1 MLEVSSL
8 VSGYGKTRVLYGID
22 FHVGDGERVT
32 ILGRNG
38 VGKTTLLRTIMGIN
52 RAWAGSIRSDGKELV
67 GLSSYDIARTGIAYV
82 PQGRGLFPQLT
93 VQENLYLGTKA
104 RRDRKKQIPD
114 LVFQYFPVL
123 RERLTQ
129 VAGTLSGGQQQMLA
143 IGRALAAE
151 PKILL
156 LDEPSEGIQPSLVVE
171 LGHLLRR
178 MNTEAGV
185 SILLIEQKL
194 DIGLAVAERC
204 LVMQKG
210 AIVYE
215 GQPSEFTNEATIRR
229 FLAV

>member
-8 VSGYGKTRVLYGID
+8 VSGYGKTRVLYGVD

-215 GQPSEFTNEATIRR
+215 GQPSEFTNEATIHR

>member
-8 VSGYGKTRVLYGID
+8 VSGYGKTRVLYGVD
-22 FHVGDGERVT
+22 FHVGHGERVT

-52 RAWAGSIRSDGKELV
+52 RAWEGRIRSDGKELV
-67 GLSSYDIARTGIAYV
+67 GLSPYDIARTGFAYV
-82 PQGRGLFPQLT
+82 PQGRGLFPHLT

-123 RERLTQ
+123 GERLTQ

>member
-8 VSGYGKTRVLYGID
+8 VSGYGKTRVLYGVN

-215 GQPSEFTNEATIRR
+215 GQPSEFTNEATIHR

>member
-1 MLEVSSL
+1 MLEVSSV
-8 VSGYGKTRVLYGID
+8 VSGYGKTRVLYGVD

>member
-8 VSGYGKTRVLYGID
+8 VSGYGKTRVLYGVD

-143 IGRALAAE
+143 IGRALAAA